1 MALLVTLP
9 TSARAQ
15 AELQEWLNPTLGKL
29 TPRADYR
36 FTYYPDQRVEGQR
49 SDLRVIE
56 HSFSLN
62 TPIAQDDRNE
72 WALSGDARYQ
82 DLHNRA
88 ILPDTRQR
96 FPDELWDVTFGGNYR
111 HKFENGW
118 IGAGGVTVGSAG
130 DQPFQR
136 RRDVFLRVLAMLR
149 VPQGERN
156 AVLFSLIYA
165 SDNEFVG
172 GIPVPGLAY
181 QYVPSDRFNAVIGAP
196 FSSVEYRPIDP
207 LTLEAQYFP
216 LRRVRT
222 RATYQLF
229 RPLRLFAGYDVD
241 NDRYYLAA
249 RTFDRDRLFYYEQ
262 RLMAGVRFDLR
273 HVGFQVRGGWAF
285 DRFYF
290 QGDDYSDRRHN
301 RVNVDPGPF
310 VAAGASVRF

>member
-29 TPRADYR
+29 APRADYR

-96 FPDELWDVTFGGNYR
+96 FPDELWDVTFGGSYR

-136 RRDVFLRVLAMLR
+136 RRDVFLRAGDTTVMLIFI
-149 VPQGERN
+149 G
-156 AVLFSLIYA
+156 LTLIYLVEIPTRFL
-165 SDNEFVG
+165 SWTTGGRLVG
-172 GIPVPGLAY
+172 LLQLATGIW
-181 QYVPSDRFNAVIGAP
+181 
-196 FSSVEYRPIDP
+196 
-207 LTLEAQYFP
+207 
-216 LRRVRT
+216 
-222 RATYQLF
+222 
-229 RPLRLFAGYDVD
+229 
-241 NDRYYLAA
+241 
-249 RTFDRDRLFYYEQ
+249 
-262 RLMAGVRFDLR
+262 LM
-273 HVGFQVRGGWAF
+273 
-285 DRFYF
+285 
-290 QGDDYSDRRHN
+290 
-301 RVNVDPGPF
+301 
-310 VAAGASVRF
+310 